1 MKIENCI
8 LLCDLLN
15 LIDLDNFFEK
25 CKYIKKSY
33 IKK

>member
-25 CKYIKKSY
+25 CNNIK
-33 IKK
+33 